1 MSSRPKLPRMKR
13 VPRAFAAQAKVFNE
27 AMAELEKH
35 IHLTSADR
43 SVKITKTDDGTDLSV
58 KP

>member
-1 MSSRPKLPRMKR
+1 MKR